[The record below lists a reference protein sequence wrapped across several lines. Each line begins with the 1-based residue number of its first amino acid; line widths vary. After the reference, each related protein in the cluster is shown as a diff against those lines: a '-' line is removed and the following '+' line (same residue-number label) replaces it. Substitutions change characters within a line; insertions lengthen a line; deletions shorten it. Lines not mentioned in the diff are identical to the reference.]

1 MFYCN
6 LFIIPLGFLSVEFIF
21 QLCHLFLKLYQTV
34 LAETVIFFLKGR
46 FLNFHLHD
54 LTAHFIQLCGH
65 GIQLCLDQG
74 TGFIYQVNGLIR
86 QEPVGNITVRQS
98 RCGHQRA
105 VGDLYSMEN
114 LITFLQSTKNGN
126 GVFHSR
132 LIYHNRLEPTFQ
144 GSVFFNIFPILIQS
158 GGTDAVKFSSCQ
170 HRFQHISGI
179 HGTVSLTCPYDQMEL
194 INKQDDLSF
203 AFLYFFQNGFQPF
216 LKLASVFGPCYQGTH
231 IQCKNLLIFQTVR
244 HISLNDPLGQ
254 SLNGCCLTYSRF
266 TDEHRVILGL
276 PGQDTDH
283 IPDLA
288 VTADHRIQLL
298 LSGLFHQILPVF
310 IQSIIGYLRIIRS
323 HPLISSHSAQG
334 LKKSFLGDPIFLPD
348 FFHRRTWVIQQSK
361 EQMLYGNIFISHS
374 FCLILCG
381 YQRLV
386 QILAD
391 IRLASGNLCPGI

>member
-1 MFYCN
+1 MFYSN
-6 LFIIPLGFLSVEFIF
+6 LFIIPLGFLAVEFIF
-21 QLCHLFLKLYQTV
+21 QLCHFFLELYQTV
-34 LAETVIFFLKGR
+34 LTETVVFLFKSR
-46 FLNFHLHD
+46 LLDLHLHD
-54 LTAHFIQLCGH
+54 LAAHFIQLCGH

-74 TGFIYQVNGLIR
+74 TGLIYQVDSLIR
-86 QEPVGNITVRQS
+86 QEPVRNITVRQGS
-98 RCGHQRA
+98 CSHQSA
-105 VGDLYSMEN
+105 VGNLYSMED
-114 LITFLQSTKNGN
+114 LVAFLQSTENGN
-126 GVFHSR
+126 GIFYCR
-132 LIYHNRLEPTFQ
+132 LIHHNRLEPTFQ
-144 GSVFFNIFPILIQS
+144 SSIFFNIFPVLIQS
-158 GGTDAVKFSSCQ
+158 SGANTVELSSCQ
-170 HRFQHISGI
+170 HRFQHISCI
-179 HGTVSLTCPYDQMEL
+179 HSSIGLPCPYDQMQL
-194 INKQDDLSF
+194 INEQDNLSF